1 MLRVQLRVNGGQFA
15 GEVLERVV
23 SCPVRQGG
31 TPCTTALG
39 AAQLLDPAHGAMDRP
54 KLTLELRDQV
64 ELMRDED
71 LGVGFKGFQLACSLV
86 RHTSRS

>member
-1 MLRVQLRVNGGQFA
+1 MLRVQLGVNGGQFA

-23 SCPVRQGG
+23 SCPVRQGH
-31 TPCTTALG
+31 TPCTTALCS
-39 AAQLLDPAHGAMDRP
+39 AQLLDPAHGVMDGP

-71 LGVGFKGFQLACSLV
+71 LGIRFKGFQLACPLV
-86 RHTSRS
+86 RHTPRS

>member
-1 MLRVQLRVNGGQFA
+1 MLRLQLGVNRGQFA

-23 SCPVRQGG
+23 SFPVGQGH
-31 TPCTTALG
+31 TPRTAALCT
-39 AAQLLDPAHGAMDRP
+39 AQLLDPAHGAMDRP

-71 LGVGFKGFQLACSLV
+71 LGIRFKGFQVACPLV
-86 RHTSRS
+86 RHTP